1 LVCDKPWEGNTCAYF
16 RVFQDEEIYRMYYRG
31 SQHDLETRKSSPQ
44 VTCYAESR
52 DGIHWTKP
60 ELGLCDYQGSKKNNI
75 VWTGMGTH
83 NFAPFKDTN
92 PDCKTE
98 AKYKA
103 LAGGRGGLVAFGSP
117 DGIRWQLIQ
126 EKPVITEG
134 RFDSQNLAFWDA
146 TRNCYTEFHRHLRDG
161 VRDIMTCTSEDFI
174 HWTQPQFLDFGDA
187 PAEHLYTNAVAPYFR
202 APHILLGFP
211 KRFMPERKKEFA
223 LVQGVSDGVFMT
235 SRDGLRWH
243 RWLEAFIRPG
253 PAPERWV
260 ARNNMTAWGIV
271 ATKSETHRASEEL
284 SLYSTENYYCPK
296 GACRLRRFTLR
307 MDGFVSVN
315 APYCGGEF
323 LTRPLVFSG
332 KELLINFSTSAA
344 GSLRVEIQNSQ
355 GKVMEGFTLADAEEI
370 YGDEIEHIVSWSG
383 GSDLSK
389 FAGEPIRLHF
399 AMKDA
404 DLNAIHFR

>member
-1 LVCDKPWEGNTCAYF
+1 MVCDKPWEGNTCAYF

-44 VTCYAESR
+44 VTCYAESP

-271 ATKSETHRASEEL
+271 ATKSETVGVGEEL

-404 DLNAIHFR
+404 DLYAMRFK